1 MEEGTMPEYK
11 TIVFCT
17 DFSKNADHAFEE
29 AQYLA
34 SSTGAHL
41 SVLHVIPDD
50 VNEAARA
57 LPESKR
63 AAEEKQARS
72 LLERTYGAKT
82 TVPTRFSVRRG
93 NVAVEMLRFPAET
106 NAELMV
112 IGSRGLGRLTGLVG
126 GCIGE
131 RVVKN
136 AEIPVLVVPM
146 HADLKR

>member
-1 MEEGTMPEYK
+1 
-11 TIVFCT
+11 
-17 DFSKNADHAFEE
+17 
-29 AQYLA
+29 
-34 SSTGAHL
+34 
-41 SVLHVIPDD
+41 VIPDD

-57 LPESKR
+57 LPESQR

-112 IGSRGLGRLTGLVG
+112 IGSRRLGRLTGLVG